1 MSLRLIVAWLALC
14 AALMLPLRPAIA
26 DTAQLASTPA
36 DTVRFAVLAF
46 RPKPVV
52 EAKWQPLIDYLNTSI
67 PGRRF
72 TLEAYTYA
80 ELENAVH
87 ARRVDVVLTQPA
99 HYILLTHRDGLLSP
113 LASLVERSGA
123 HKLAQFGGV
132 MLALA
137 ERNDIHTLTDLRG
150 KRIAT
155 SQIDSLGSF
164 QMQLLELK
172 RQGVDLA
179 KEARVLE
186 IGQPQDNAIVSLLA
200 GKVDVAFVR
209 TGILE
214 SMIEKGKLVPGQ
226 VKIVHPVEVPG
237 GFPYALSTRLYPE
250 WPLAV
255 MPWMDEELA
264 RRLAAAVLA
273 LPHDGAVARQIG
285 ISGFTIPLDYKPVD
299 ELLRELRLPPFDM
312 APEFTFEEVVQRY
325 QTPLFIFAVMAL
337 GLAIGVAVVLFSNNR
352 MLRNDKEKIG
362 RMMDELNAYRLDLEA
377 KVAQRTDELGQAKQ
391 AAEAASV
398 AKGVFL
404 ANMSHE
410 IRTPMNAIIGLTH
423 LMQRANADAEQ
434 ADRLHKID
442 SAATHLL
449 AILNDIL
456 DLSKV
461 EAGKMVLEEI
471 EFPLSSV
478 LDSICSL
485 VSYQAKAKGLK
496 LFIDAGD
503 VPDWLRGD
511 PLRLRQ
517 ALINYSSNALKF
529 TDKGSISVRAKLL
542 DTEGDSLLVRFE
554 VSDTGPGIPPDKLPG
569 LFEKFAQADAG
580 IARQHGGSGLGLAIT
595 RHLAALMGGSAGVES
610 TLGEGSC
617 FWFTARLQRGCGE
630 VPQRP
635 DRSERPDLEL
645 AARHRGDRVLVV
657 DDHAVNREVAGELL
671 RGAGLHVDV
680 AADGK
685 EAVDKVQ
692 ATSYELILMDMNMPV
707 MDGLTA
713 TRTIRSL
720 PGWQE
725 KPILA
730 MTANAFDEDRSACR
744 AAGMNDFIAK
754 PVIPDNLYR
763 LLLKWLPADLPA
775 NMAAEA
781 MPQQPPTAASDE
793 AAALLGRLKT
803 IPGLD
808 LDRGLSIGRGNPEKF
823 ARLLALFLREH
834 AEDGRKLLAAQ
845 AAADLV
851 ALKFVAHALKGTA
864 GNVGLGSLAEMG
876 AALDS
881 AIMAGTPIAMLDAQI
896 KSLAAE
902 LAMLAEASD
911 WLR

>member
-1 MSLRLIVAWLALC
+1 M
-14 AALMLPLRPAIA
+14 
-26 DTAQLASTPA
+26 
-36 DTVRFAVLAF
+36 
-46 RPKPVV
+46 
-52 EAKWQPLIDYLNTSI
+52 
-67 PGRRF
+67 
-72 TLEAYTYA
+72 
-80 ELENAVH
+80 
-87 ARRVDVVLTQPA
+87 
-99 HYILLTHRDGLLSP
+99 HRGLQ
-113 LASLVERSGA
+113 R
-123 HKLAQFGGV
+123 Q
-132 MLALA
+132 
-137 ERNDIHTLTDLRG
+137 
-150 KRIAT
+150 
-155 SQIDSLGSF
+155 
-164 QMQLLELK
+164 LK
-172 RQGVDLA
+172 R
-179 KEARVLE
+179 
-186 IGQPQDNAIVSLLA
+186 
-200 GKVDVAFVR
+200 
-209 TGILE
+209 T
-214 SMIEKGKLVPGQ
+214 
-226 VKIVHPVEVPG
+226 
-237 GFPYALSTRLYPE
+237 
-250 WPLAV
+250 
-255 MPWMDEELA
+255 
-264 RRLAAAVLA
+264 
-273 LPHDGAVARQIG
+273 
-285 ISGFTIPLDYKPVD
+285 
-299 ELLRELRLPPFDM
+299 
-312 APEFTFEEVVQRY
+312 
-325 QTPLFIFAVMAL
+325 L
-337 GLAIGVAVVLFSNNR
+337 GLA
-352 MLRNDKEKIG
+352 
-362 RMMDELNAYRLDLEA
+362 DEEA
-377 KVAQRTDELGQAKQ
+377 LSALIGQAKSLAAQ
-391 AAEAASV
+391 PGLAPAVAALLDNFGEFVGRVDATYEQFERDLDLRTRSLELSSTELNTVNARLRDDIAARARAVESLRRTVAELLGEDQVGGGGASDELESLARIVANLVTARKQAETQLAEQLHFSRQLMDAIPIPIYYKDTEGRYHGNNRSFIDTFAPDGTQSLVGKTVFDILAPDLARFQDDKDQALFRVGTTQTYEVHAMPVGGEARSYLYHKACLTRPDGSIWGLIGAIIDLTDRYRWEEGLIQARDAAEAANK
-398 AKGVFL
+398 AKSDFL